1 MRPSASFA
9 PSTGSPGVDALA
21 GDVRSGLTRAPKQ
34 LSPRW
39 LYDALGSTL
48 FEAICLLPWYTITR
62 AETRLLERLAPEIGR
77 RLPHVD
83 DFVELGPGSG
93 EKLARLLTPVLRRG
107 TPVTAHLV
115 DVSSDALA
123 VAHERLSALPQVRV
137 VRHLD
142 TFEAGLAS
150 IGPARHGGRLVALLG
165 SNIGNF
171 DPGPA
176 EHLLRAMANA
186 LVPGDA
192 CLLGADLVKSERM
205 LLDAYDDPIG
215 VTAAFNK
222 NLLARLNR
230 ELGAQFDLR
239 HFTHEA
245 RWVPAES
252 RVEMHLVSRRSHV
265 VPIPGAGIDV
275 RFDAG
280 ESIWTESSYKYEVE
294 QLARMGE
301 RTGLYPSVHWIDE
314 DARFALMLFTRL
326 RR

>member
-9 PSTGSPGVDALA
+9 PSSSPPAVDALA
-21 GDVRSGLTRAPKQ
+21 ADVRGGLAHAQKQ

-39 LYDALGSTL
+39 LYDALGSSL

-62 AETRLLERLAPEIGR
+62 AETRLLERLGPEIAR

-107 TPVTAHLV
+107 GPVTAHLV

-123 VAHERLSALPQVRV
+123 VAHQRLSALPRV
-137 VRHLD
+137 EVVQHLD

-150 IGPARHGGRLVALLG
+150 IGPARRGGRLVALLG

-176 EHLLRAMANA
+176 EQLLRAMADA

-192 CLLGADLVKSERM
+192 CLLGADLVKPERM

-215 VTAAFNK
+215 VTAAFNL

-230 ELGAQFDLR
+230 ELGARFDLR
-239 HFTHEA
+239 NFAHEA

-252 RVEMHLVSRRSHV
+252 RVEMHLVSRRPQV

-275 RFDAG
+275 RFEAG

-294 QLARMGE
+294 QLVRMGE
-301 RTGLYPSVHWIDE
+301 RTGLYPSAHWIDE
-314 DARFALMLFTRL
+314 EARFALMLYVR
-326 RR
+326 